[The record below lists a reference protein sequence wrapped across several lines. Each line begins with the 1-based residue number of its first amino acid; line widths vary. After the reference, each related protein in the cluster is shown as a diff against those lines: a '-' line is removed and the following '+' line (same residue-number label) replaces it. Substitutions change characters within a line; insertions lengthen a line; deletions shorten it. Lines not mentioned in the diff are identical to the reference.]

1 MAYDMSAQRADGLI
15 VRVPKTA
22 ELVAGHIRRQIVRG
36 DLQEDD
42 ALPSES
48 ALMEQFNIS
57 RPTLREAIRILESEG
72 LIRVRRGARGGAR
85 VQVPS
90 GDVAAHYAGLVLQHR
105 GATLADVLEA
115 RVIVE
120 VPAARMLASR
130 RDRAKIADELQRC
143 LDDEAADIHSTATPK
158 IFNSLV
164 VSLTENQTLILL
176 TGMLEYISERAG
188 ESYIQTGH
196 RPQDERLAR
205 QGNRARAKLIE
216 LIRAGDA
223 DGAEDLWQRHLS
235 QAGKALM
242 ETNGTAVVDL
252 FG

>member
-1 MAYDMSAQRADGLI
+1 
-15 VRVPKTA
+15 
-22 ELVAGHIRRQIVRG
+22 
-36 DLQEDD
+36 
-42 ALPSES
+42 
-48 ALMEQFNIS
+48 
-57 RPTLREAIRILESEG
+57 
-72 LIRVRRGARGGAR
+72 
-85 VQVPS
+85 
-90 GDVAAHYAGLVLQHR
+90 
-105 GATLADVLEA
+105 
-115 RVIVE
+115 
-120 VPAARMLASR
+120 
-130 RDRAKIADELQRC
+130 
-143 LDDEAADIHSTATPK
+143 
-158 IFNSLV
+158 
-164 VSLTENQTLILL
+164 
-176 TGMLEYISERAG
+176 MLEYISERAG

>member
-1 MAYDMSAQRADGLI
+1 VAYDMSAQRADGLI

-36 DLQEDD
+36 ELQEDD
-42 ALPSES
+42 ALPSEN

-143 LDDEAADIHSTATPK
+143 LDHEAADIHAAATPK

-164 VSLTENQTLILL
+164 VSLTENQTLILI

-242 ETNGTAVVDL
+242 ETNGKAVVDL